1 MSGKEPLLTVTN
13 CSAACPAEHAGQC
26 SVEGLNRGRQSA
38 GDHPERAQRAE
49 DELLISGGSQHLI
62 SAGILLGSIN
72 KEHVSQPVTTQ

>member
-1 MSGKEPLLTVTN
+1 MSSREPLVIVTI
-13 CSAACPAEHAGQC
+13 CSAVCPAEHAGQC
-26 SVEGLNRGRQSA
+26 SVEGLSHGRQSA

-72 KEHVSQPVTTQ
+72 KEHVSQPMATQ